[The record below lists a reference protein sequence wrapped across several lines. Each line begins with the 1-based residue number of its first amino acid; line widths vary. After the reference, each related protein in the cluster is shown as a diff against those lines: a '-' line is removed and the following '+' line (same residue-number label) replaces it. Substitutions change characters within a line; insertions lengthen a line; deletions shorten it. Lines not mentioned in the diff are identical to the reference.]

1 MVSVFEMVNVMI
13 RRLTTKS
20 YCAAVL
26 IVAGLTFLLAW
37 YTYSSVWGGSRGARY
52 WENHLK
58 EEQDYLDY
66 IHDSRLR
73 QHTEPFDDYIN
84 PVHFN
89 YHNFIERRD
98 RKYAEKM
105 AKRNKK
111 GKVYVYN
118 PHRLVPRSS
127 CVPFKTMKNGTRLCV
142 YSKRRDQFISSHI
155 RDTGSWEPDL
165 LAAMATALA
174 SIPNMHVV
182 DIGCNVGM
190 YTVYAALMGRKVVAV
205 DPISSSLFLLHSSLT
220 YAGVRDN
227 VQLLLNAVSDHVEP
241 VKVLIN
247 TDNVGGS
254 RIEPVS
260 ESTRNTN
267 ATIVDSIKLDDL
279 VRVVDFQKVFIKMDI
294 EGHEVNAFRRASKFF
309 QTFDVRYIM
318 MEWMFQ
324 RHSPHGRKICNF
336 LIRNGFLPFKS
347 TSARQLLNTENYS
360 TWPDNMVWIKR

>member
-1 MVSVFEMVNVMI
+1 MVHQFM
-13 RRLTTKS
+13 TKS
-20 YCAAVL
+20 YCAAIL
-26 IVAGLTFLLAW
+26 IVTVPTFLLAW
-37 YTYSSVWGGSRGARY
+37 YTYSSVWGGSGGARY
-52 WENHLK
+52 WENHLT

-73 QHTEPFDDYIN
+73 QPTESFDDYIN

-89 YHNFIERRD
+89 KHNFQERQKINYSD
-98 RKYAEKM
+98 KKAE
-105 AKRNKK
+105 RNKK

-142 YSKRRDQFISSHI
+142 YSKRDQFISSQI

-165 LAAMATALA
+165 LAAMATALT
-174 SIPNMHVV
+174 SVPNMHVI

-205 DPISSSLFLLHSSLT
+205 DPISSNLYLLYSSLT
-220 YAGVRDN
+220 YAGVHDN
-227 VQLLLNAVSDHVEP
+227 VHLLLNAVSDHVEP

-247 TDNVGGS
+247 RYNVGGS

-260 ESTRNTN
+260 ESTHNTN
-267 ATIVDSIKLDDL
+267 DTIVDSIVLDDL
-279 VRVVDFQKVFIKMDI
+279 VRVVDFKKVFIKMDI
-294 EGHEVNAFRRASKFF
+294 EGHEVNVFRRASKFF

-324 RHSPHGRKICNF
+324 RHSPHGREICNF
-336 LIRNGFLPFKS
+336 LIRNGFLPFKHI
-347 TSARQLLNTENYS
+347 TALQILNVEEYSA
-360 TWPDNMVWIKR
+360 WPDNMIWIKR

>member
-1 MVSVFEMVNVMI
+1 MV
-13 RRLTTKS
+13 RQLTMKS

-37 YTYSSVWGGSRGARY
+37 YTYSSVWGGSGGARY

-73 QHTEPFDDYIN
+73 QRTEPFDDYID
-84 PVHFN
+84 PFHFN
-89 YHNFIERRD
+89 KQNFQERR
-98 RKYAEKM
+98 EKIFSNKK

-111 GKVYVYN
+111 GKIYVYN

-127 CVPFKTMKNGTRLCV
+127 CVPFRAVKNGTRLCV
-142 YSKRRDQFISSHI
+142 YSKRDQFISSHI

-165 LAAMATALA
+165 LAAMATALT
-174 SIPNMHVV
+174 SVPNMHVV

-205 DPISSSLFLLHSSLT
+205 DPISSNLFLLHSSLT

-247 TDNVGGS
+247 RYNVGGS
-254 RIEPVS
+254 RTEPVLS
-260 ESTRNTN
+260 QNTN

-324 RHSPHGRKICNF
+324 RHSPHGREICNF
-336 LIRNGFLPFKS
+336 LIKNGFRS
-347 TSARQLLNTENYS
+347 YTDVSARVHLEAEEYS
-360 TWPDNMVWIKR
+360 AWPDNMIWIRR